1 MEEKATV
8 RISWVGSC
16 RLAPPE
22 TCDVCHADVP
32 IVIMENLQ
40 TERKAW
46 ICKGCF
52 EKGYPVHYKE
62 MKNWRELEID
72 AKTMPDWAKEIENVG
87 G

>member
-1 MEEKATV
+1 
-8 RISWVGSC
+8 
-16 RLAPPE
+16 
-22 TCDVCHADVP
+22 
-32 IVIMENLQ
+32 MENLQ